1 MGFGEMI
8 VAVFGIAAT
17 AGTLC
22 CYLVMRADVLKRQ
35 VGGAD
40 RGTQQALEAL
50 RAEIAALRRHES
62 EAVLSFDSTLQTLDA
77 RLKHL
82 EQRALPAEATERAAL
97 GARAPAD
104 ETPARVTVGGDPAA
118 VPRS

>member
-1 MGFGEMI
+1 MGFGEVI

-22 CYLVMRADVLKRQ
+22 CYLVMRADVLKRH
-35 VGGAD
+35 GTGAE
-40 RGTQQALEAL
+40 RGTQQAIEAL
-50 RAEIAALRRHES
+50 RQEIAALRRHES

-82 EQRALPAEATERAAL
+82 EQRALGEGTREQIAARTASGTPIEEPASL
-97 GARAPAD
+97 
-104 ETPARVTVGGDPAA
+104 RVQ
-118 VPRS
+118 R

>member
-1 MGFGEMI
+1 MGFGEVI

-22 CYLVMRADVLKRQ
+22 CYLVMRADVLKRH
-35 VGGAD
+35 GGVTD

-82 EQRALPAEATERAAL
+82 EQRVLPAEAADRAAL
-97 GARAPAD
+97 DARPLAGEAPVRVALGNEPAGA
-104 ETPARVTVGGDPAA
+104 
-118 VPRS
+118 PRS